1 MTLQYRVI
9 VAQAAPGRFEAY
21 VRAFPQLT
29 VWAASPAESIK
40 AARAEIAR
48 IVSEYAKE
56 GRLPPQPDR
65 EAVAIELVTVPFEP
79 PAQVR
84 TDVRLDVITGKVYKE
99 ASEVPVRGSALALLV
114 SLASEPRDLS
124 IDALCDRLYPGIPAD
139 QAYGALKMCVYRAR
153 KQLGVRGVIETTAR
167 GYRLSENVVVDT
179 RFLPQIVRA
188 VRTRSIAKAIE
199 TRLDAIFEQL
209 VCGRPAAYAAWEWF
223 EPVERDFRDAAREI
237 GLHLAWRALR
247 EGNAQ
252 RAIEIAHAIAGLDPL
267 DEVAHELQIRA
278 HLARGDR
285 ASALQTYRRYARDL
299 QEQHGMEPSPALR
312 SLVESAP

>member
-1 MTLQYRVI
+1 VTLQYRVI
-9 VAQAAPGRFEAY
+9 VVQTARDRFEAY
-21 VRAFPQLT
+21 VRAFPQLN
-29 VWAASPAESIK
+29 VSAATAIEAVE

-48 IVSEYAKE
+48 TLSDYAKE

-65 EAVAIELVTVPFEP
+65 EAVAIELIDVPFEP
-79 PAQVR
+79 PAEVR
-84 TDVRLDVITGKVYKE
+84 TDVRLDVITGKVYKDG
-99 ASEVPVRGSALALLV
+99 SEVPVRGAALALLV

-124 IDALCDRLYPGIPAD
+124 IDVLCDRLYPGISAD

-153 KQLGVRGVIETTAR
+153 KQLGVRGVIETTPR
-167 GYRLSENVVVDT
+167 GYRLAENVVIDT

-209 VCGRPAAYAAWEWF
+209 LSGRPAAYATWEWF
-223 EPVERDFRDAAREI
+223 EPVERSFRDAAREI
-237 GLHLAWRALR
+237 GLHLAGDAL
-247 EGNAQ
+247 EENKAQ
-252 RAIEIAHAIAGLDPL
+252 RALEIAHAIAALDPL

-285 ASALQTYRRYARDL
+285 ASALQIYRRYARDL
-299 QEQHGMEPSPALR
+299 QEQHGMEPSSALR
-312 SLVESAP
+312 SLVEAAP